1 MQSVTLVCI
10 SLLVLVYVY
19 ETNAIGANNRFRT
32 VPRSFQSLSL
42 DRRSA
47 TTNASIVWVE
57 DFGAKGD
64 GNTDD
69 TASFQAALTA
79 MGNLKGGIVMV
90 GRGNYAIRGN
100 LDIPMAVTLQGIY
113 QAVPSH
119 DVRDQEPLY
128 EDSIL
133 LAFAGKGSDQ
143 GTAFITMHENSVL
156 RGVAIFYPEQVNKG
170 VPVAYPWTISM
181 SGNNPAVYD
190 VELLNPYQ
198 GISAVAAHRHYI
210 ARVQGQPLRVG
221 IFIDQTYDIGRI
233 ENVHWNPWFSM
244 DPVLLDWQVCFS
256 APKNV

>member
-1 MQSVTLVCI
+1 MVQFHFRVS
-10 SLLVLVYVY
+10 
-19 ETNAIGANNRFRT
+19 FRT
-32 VPRSFQSLSL
+32 FF
-42 DRRSA
+42 
-47 TTNASIVWVE
+47 IVY
-57 DFGAKGD
+57 
-64 GNTDD
+64 
-69 TASFQAALTA
+69 
-79 MGNLKGGIVMV
+79 NLYLI
-90 GRGNYAIRGN
+90 A
-100 LDIPMAVTLQGIY
+100 PMI
-113 QAVPSH
+113 
-119 DVRDQEPLY
+119 VRDQEPLY